1 MSNKVMKENRYSLLV
16 QLFFYHALYEWR
28 YMPSTKLSDHLP
40 ENLMKQYKEQNLNFL
55 DHLKRI
61 TMRSLITQYF
71 VYLYEIV
78 NDNFDESLK
87 KSKNDFTKLKFNI
100 DVNGNL
106 KTINSKKLFD
116 IIRQSFAHND
126 DGNLIPHWMWDE
138 HDNVII
144 HRKLKS
150 QEIVLKIHISELVSL
165 GNIYLNNAVNP
176 PSLAISMYAS
186 RLSKAVLEK
195 KINPF
200 NVHKYVNAF
209 DPNAKVDIPMDKY
222 QKRALYNCITK
233 ISEGLDEKTIKMG
246 IHPYDPSYFILK
258 YPFKCNA
265 NNAIKD
271 CQKTIQLLSLLKDKF
286 ITRNG
291 FMRRVFDS
299 KIEKE
304 EPVDIIEIQDY
315 LGNPGRFEACV
326 ANNILFS
333 IFTYMDPSSVKEY
346 LNNDDIDLNRVRNS
360 IMHGRFYYNY
370 ESGFDFYDG
379 IIETNTKGKSI
390 KEIEKNIDYIGTLS
404 LKDINILTMNL
415 LRDYMIK
422 YDPTNS
428 RK

>member
-1 MSNKVMKENRYSLLV
+1 MKE
-16 QLFFYHALYEWR
+16 
-28 YMPSTKLSDHLP
+28 SDI
-40 ENLMKQYKEQNLNFL
+40 KK
-55 DHLKRI
+55 
-61 TMRSLITQYF
+61 MRLA
-71 VYLYEIV
+71 EI
-78 NDNFDESLK
+78 NK
-87 KSKNDFTKLKFNI
+87 KMGI
-100 DVNGNL
+100 C
-106 KTINSKKLFD
+106 
-116 IIRQSFAHND
+116 
-126 DGNLIPHWMWDE
+126 
-138 HDNVII
+138 
-144 HRKLKS
+144 
-150 QEIVLKIHISELVSL
+150 
-165 GNIYLNNAVNP
+165 NIYLNNAVNP
-176 PSLAISMYAS
+176 PSLGVSMYAS

-209 DPNAKVDIPMDKY
+209 DPNAKVDMPMDKY
-222 QKRALYNCITK
+222 QKRALYNCIIK

-271 CQKTIQLLSLLKDKF
+271 CQKTIQFLSLLKDKF

-333 IFTYMDPSSVKEY
+333 IFTYMDPSSVKKY
-346 LNNDDIDLNRVRNS
+346 LKNDDIDLNGVRNS

-370 ESGFDFYDG
+370 ETGFDFYDG

-390 KEIEKNIDYIGTLS
+390 KEIEKNIANALKSGNQNELKVWRAIKNEFVKYRTSGSNVDITDDTGREIAQFVGTGY
-404 LKDINILTMNL
+404 KM
-415 LRDYMIK
+415 
-422 YDPTNS
+422 
-428 RK
+428 